1 MQLSG
6 FNAEQIL
13 QRQALSLCEQA
24 NPSIN
29 QIVLLGF
36 QSNLR
41 GLFIQN

>member
-24 NPSIN
+24 NPLMSNGNFIN
-29 QIVLLGF
+29 ALQ
-36 QSNLR
+36 
-41 GLFIQN
+41 LFDAALNFF